1 MSGSQRMAVGGKPA
15 PMDQGLTKVK
25 GINLKKSDPET
36 EVLPSG
42 LLGGEETQLRACN
55 LASRLRP

>member
-1 MSGSQRMAVGGKPA
+1 MAVGGKPA
-15 PMDQGLTKVK
+15 PVDQGLTKVK

-42 LLGGEETQLRACN
+42 LLSGEETQLRACN